1 MPNTVGKSF
10 SRLFS
15 PSDPLAAHRAITG
28 LDARIRWWQRLMSL
42 IGIALIIGI
51 MGILLAVGAGAIV
64 IGGRVLLDV
73 LVS

>member
-1 MPNTVGKSF
+1 M
-10 SRLFS
+10 
-15 PSDPLAAHRAITG
+15 AAHRAVTG

>member
-1 MPNTVGKSF
+1 
-10 SRLFS
+10 
-15 PSDPLAAHRAITG
+15 
-28 LDARIRWWQRLMSL
+28 MSL

-51 MGILLAVGAGAIV
+51 MGIFLAVGAGAIV